1 MERYVPNRLT
11 SDHSSTLADVAK
23 PKRSLRV
30 LRVTQPSEPAALKA
44 SYVALKE
51 ICMFL
56 LQMQKYYGFVESF
69 FQQSII

>member
-1 MERYVPNRLT
+1 MERNVPNRLT

-23 PKRSLRV
+23 PKRPLSV
-30 LRVTQPSEPAALKA
+30 LRVTQPSEPAPLKT
-44 SYVALKE
+44 SYIDLKE
-51 ICMFL
+51 IFMFL